1 MNYDVQI
8 GNTIRRG
15 VSYAELV
22 TFPIEPE
29 TFVRR
34 ANGEWI
40 QAKECVE
47 LTHILAQC
55 SLTPVGYTTHVYQ
68 NNTGIYSHNE
78 DVEEEIEDCEDDVEQ
93 DEIADAPHYTP
104 YNPMNHTPSVP
115 AYSSYENDVEER
127 IFIPTAEYFKCKQ
140 KRKAALIGVFSLG
153 LAGLS
158 LMGIGNTWR
167 SNIFAGTSFSANA
180 GIGFVL
186 KCLSFCFL
194 TALIAIPY
202 FIYSVIA
209 LIYYSIRINN
219 LKR

>member
-22 TFPIEPE
+22 TFPIESE

-40 QAKECVE
+40 QAKECVA
-47 LTHILAQC
+47 LPHILVQC

-68 NNTGIYSHNE
+68 NNTGIYSHDE
-78 DVEEEIEDCEDDVEQ
+78 DVEEEIEDYEDDIEQ
-93 DEIADAPHYTP
+93 DEIAEEPHYTP
-104 YNPMNHTPSVP
+104 YNPVNHTPSVP

-140 KRKAALIGVFSLG
+140 KRKAALIGVFTLG

-209 LIYYSIRINN
+209 LIYYSIR
-219 LKR
+219 LKILKC